1 MGTAAAAAAAKQMA
15 ARIRAKKPASRDVA
29 ASARASEPHTHTC
42 SVLSVLQPS
51 SIRGLATP
59 WTYFLHSSLSSVI
72 LIDSSTESP
81 AVHVLML
88 SYTHRSC
95 IIHRPPGV
103 YTLDALG
110 GAAAAA
116 AICNDD

>member
-1 MGTAAAAAAAKQMA
+1 MGSAAAAAAAAAKQMA
-15 ARIRAKKPASRDVA
+15 ARIRAKKTRQPRRRRVCPCERA
-29 ASARASEPHTHTC
+29 A
-42 SVLSVLQPS
+42 
-51 SIRGLATP
+51 
-59 WTYFLHSSLSSVI
+59 
-72 LIDSSTESP
+72 
-81 AVHVLML
+81 
-88 SYTHRSC
+88 YTHRSC